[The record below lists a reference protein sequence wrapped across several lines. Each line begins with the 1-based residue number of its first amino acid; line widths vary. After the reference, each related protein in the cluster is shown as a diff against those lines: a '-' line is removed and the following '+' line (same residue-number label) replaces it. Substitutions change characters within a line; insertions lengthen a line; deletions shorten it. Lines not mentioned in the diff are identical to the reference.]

1 MSTKPDSG
9 QQKRMDFDQL
19 CDIFVRLNAHSPAAE
34 MHGLLA
40 GQLCAGRIMTRETWL
55 RAAREF
61 MDVEAELE
69 GDEADALF
77 ALYEQTLLQL
87 RGSDSAFQPLIAD
100 EISEIAVRLETLA
113 QWCTGFLAGFA
124 LVERSVAMPEL
135 VADAIE
141 DLAAIAQV
149 GLEDE
154 DEGEEDDFAQ
164 VQAYVRLVAMN
175 IFMECSPA
183 SIALEAIEA
192 DSSIAAGE
200 ASDNLLDVG
209 SEEKASEPSQPV
221 GSIQNLFGRKTLH

>member
-1 MSTKPDSG
+1 MSTKPDSAK
-9 QQKRMDFDQL
+9 QVRLDFDQL

-40 GQLCAGRIMTRETWL
+40 GQLCAGRVMTRETWL
-55 RAAREF
+55 RAAKEF
-61 MDVEAELE
+61 MDIEAELD

-77 ALYEQTLLQL
+77 SLYEQTLLQL
-87 RGSDSAFQPLIAD
+87 RGSDTAFQPLIAD
-100 EISEIAVRLETLA
+100 EVSEMAVRLETLS
-113 QWCTGFLAGFA
+113 QWCSGFLAGFA

-149 GLEDE
+149 GLENE
-154 DEGEEDDFAQ
+154 DEGDEEDFAE

-183 SIALEAIEA
+183 SIALEAVEG
-192 DSSIAAGE
+192 DNSIGSEDARV
-200 ASDNLLDVG
+200 NLLDG
-209 SEEKASEPSQPV
+209 SDAEEAETQSQAV
-221 GSIQNLFGRKTLH
+221 GSIQNLFGKKTLH